1 MIRLGY
7 VKDGVDVYV
16 KTVNSVPES
25 NSEIVNL
32 VNQNDPD
39 GIEYFY
45 KERRVNESEWQKY
58 AFVSPL

>member
-7 VKDGVDVYV
+7 VKDGVDVCV

-25 NSEIVNL
+25 NAEIINL
-32 VNQNDPD
+32 VNQNVLN

-45 KERRVNESEWQKY
+45 KERRVSETEWQKY
-58 AFVSPL
+58 AFVNPL